1 MEETVKTEEGISLI
15 DLVKLLLSKIKLL
28 IVLTLVGAI
37 LGGAFGFVTTYGQ
50 DYYGTLVR
58 FYINPKRA
66 ESITDNTSQ
75 YGVYGAY
82 GKHVMDNM
90 TKLLSSESFAERLLV
105 EENGLPKGGIN
116 DAIDAKRVVAL
127 AAIKVV
133 DDERKLEEAQEEHI
147 LDIAE
152 AIKDLNDDITL
163 AKKDETFFE
172 KRLTEAQN
180 EYASFITAMG
190 ESNSAEAKALQKA
203 VADAK
208 AKRDVATAAREQ
220 LEEELNEQKDY
231 LETANETLETIQE
244 TLAEKMEIASE
255 AIEKT
260 LVEWRK
266 TPSYEAGITAIQNAV
281 RYSYLEEG
289 EELENANDL
298 ARSFIRVNISVLQNQ
313 EFAEKLLNLIIEIV
327 PEFVKENMAVP
338 SGYEGTNCEPSTRIH
353 KIKLL
358 NPNYSTSQTIKY
370 ALLMAFL
377 TLVVAC
383 VAVILID
390 RSDKRLR
397 DHETITRLFDLPV
410 LGIVPSIKMKSNAAK
425 TAKEPTTSNEKEEK

>member
-37 LGGAFGFVTTYGQ
+37 IGGAFGFITTYGQ

-58 FYINPKRA
+58 FYINPKRS
-66 ESITDNTSQ
+66 ESVTENTSQ

-105 EENGLPKGGIN
+105 EENGLPKEGIN
-116 DAIDAKRVVAL
+116 SAIDEKRVVAL
-127 AAIKVV
+127 AAINVV
-133 DDERKLEEAQEEHI
+133 DGVRSEKEAWEEAI

-152 AIKDLNDDITL
+152 QIKDLNEDITE
-163 AKKDETFFE
+163 AKKDESFFE
-172 KRLTEAQN
+172 KRLSEAQN
-180 EYASFITAMG
+180 EYASFITAIG
-190 ESNSAEAKALQKA
+190 NADSAEAKALQKA

-208 AKRDVATAAREQ
+208 AKRDIAADTRTQ
-220 LEEELNEQKDY
+220 LEEELNTQKEY

-244 TLAEKMEIASE
+244 NLAEKMEIANE
-255 AIEKT
+255 AIEAT

-266 TPSYEAGITAIQNAV
+266 TPSYEKGITAIQSAV

-313 EFAEKLLNLIIEIV
+313 EFAEKLLNLIIETV

-358 NPNYSTSQTIKY
+358 NPNYSMSQTVKY
-370 ALLMAFL
+370 AALMAVL
-377 TLVVAC
+377 TLIIAC

-410 LGIVPSIKMKSNAAK
+410 LGIVPSIKMKTNATK
-425 TAKEPTTSNEKEEK
+425 NVKESALNNEKEEK